1 MPLLSDLSEWR
12 RRLDEIQQS
21 VYTSTN
27 DTDVVFIADFPGLP
41 AVSININKWSN
52 SFDKRPHRRV
62 VTLRDDEWIRS
73 TFTPITSHGSFGI
86 NKWSNSFDERPHRR
100 VVTPRGGEWI
110 RPTLTALIRGSFG
123 PHESA
128 VKRHLD
134 RFSCFCRVHTCV
146 EIANL
151 SPLAAANGFVR
162 PRPHTIHGSSS
173 PLESAPNGSSIGSA
187 VFAYT
192 AQQGLP
198 TLFHE
203 PETPKIACLFS
214 REISTPSNAW
224 FLGQRK
230 SAPKPHLDRLSRF

>member
-27 DTDVVFIADFPGLP
+27 DTDVVFIADFPGSP

-52 SFDKRPHRRV
+52 SFDERPHRRV
-62 VTLRDDEWIRS
+62 VTPRDDEWIRS

-151 SPLAAANGFVR
+151 SPLAAANGFFR
-162 PRPHTIHGSSS
+162 PRPIQYMVLRAHLSQ
-173 PLESAPNGSSIGSA
+173 PQ
-187 VFAYT
+187 T
-192 AQQGLP
+192 A
-198 TLFHE
+198 
-203 PETPKIACLFS
+203 S
-214 REISTPSNAW
+214 RSVQPFLHSTPVCWSHRW
-224 FLGQRK
+224 T
-230 SAPKPHLDRLSRF
+230 DRQATLRATYVPINGIHALRAYHAY